1 MEKEKARRQAEQEA
15 EELKMTI
22 KVSRNICGMFNF
34 LFNHN
39 FVSCSDLVLFI
50 FSAIIMTKILPCERK
65 ILTDE
70 LIFAFQIQSW
80 WRGVMVRRQLGP
92 YSKKKKKKGKKGK
105 KSGKK
110 GKKKK

>member
-15 EELKMTI
+15 EELRMTI
-22 KVSRNICGMFNF
+22 KVRKICGAVYI
-34 LFNHN
+34 LECYC
-39 FVSCSDLVLFI
+39 VLSCY
-50 FSAIIMTKILPCERK
+50 AIINVIMFYNDEVHNQCEV
-65 ILTDE
+65 LMYT
-70 LIFAFQIQSW
+70 LHFQIQSW